1 MKFVFSQENKS
12 CHTGTDHLST
22 RSSTLRWSGPVH
34 GGSKCLPLCLHP
46 LQLFI
51 IYQAG
56 GRQDFFLLTDSH
68 LTPYGIRISFPW
80 NFFFNP
86 AKCSHEYYFCPWK
99 CYKLFWTVPVGG
111 SARPR
116 HFHLAAG
123 TSLRCGR
130 ADGVSSSPAPSS
142 PLPSPPASALVWSKK
157 RGHKR
162 KHDHLFGFLSLQL
175 GACLI
180 NIIWAGSAQ
189 CFLRHLFWV
198 VLSLFI
204 GIKMAQTEDAE
215 DPFRVACQIH

>member
-22 RSSTLRWSGPVH
+22 RSSMLRWPGPVH

-56 GRQDFFLLTDSH
+56 GRQDFSLLLTDSH
-68 LTPYGIRISFPW
+68 LTPYGIRISFPR

-86 AKCSHEYYFCPWK
+86 AKCSHECYFCPWK
-99 CYKLFWTVPVGG
+99 CYKLFWTVPVGS

-116 HFHLAAG
+116 HFHPAAG

-130 ADGVSSSPAPSS
+130 AGGVVVPRPILSPSLPACLCSSSVKEKGAQAKTRSFVRVS
-142 PLPSPPASALVWSKK
+142 FSA
-157 RGHKR
+157 
-162 KHDHLFGFLSLQL
+162 
-175 GACLI
+175 
-180 NIIWAGSAQ
+180 AGS
-189 CFLRHLFWV
+189 L
-198 VLSLFI
+198 
-204 GIKMAQTEDAE
+204 
-215 DPFRVACQIH
+215 PY